1 MVFLSFTADYA
12 TMRRLGLAEVSPTR
26 YLWFLALFTTSAA
39 LCLIGVSRRGSAWA
53 LALIGIQFAGLVPL
67 ALSYNSVI
75 DARLLYPTPPALV
88 HLQQEVAQ
96 APGRVLMAPNLAMLY
111 GLEGVAA
118 YDGMTPRHLDEA
130 IRSETSA
137 LNLLGSGYVGDA
149 RLLAARKR
157 TIWIRYVLVP
167 PDVAL
172 DSPGLSLRY
181 HGVDGRIYR
190 NEAALPRA
198 FVAAEARCLDTAEV
212 LKLIRAR
219 TVDFRREVLL
229 TDCLG
234 AIPGDD
240 RSPRRD
246 APSPGTARI
255 ERYGADRIV
264 ISAERSGR
272 LSRAHRCMVSR
283 MDGERRW
290 PRDASRARRSRLP
303 GSEARARASRR
314 QFRYAPMSVRLGLA
328 LARWPRSSPVRWRG
342 RERHRASEAS
352 IRRSVAM
359 TPKVAPT
366 AARWRLTIVAL
377 AACVATWLVIAP
389 VEASLPSPPFA
400 VSMDV
405 SPDGTGN
412 RVTVRVEARPAL
424 AKAAGPEAFDLYV
437 VQLQGFQVAVF
448 LTTSGVWS
456 PTPVSVQRG
465 LFASSLAPIAGAG

>member
-1 MVFLSFTADYA
+1 
-12 TMRRLGLAEVSPTR
+12 MRRLGLAEVSPAR
-26 YLWFLALFTTSAA
+26 YLWFLALFTSSAA

-130 IRSETSA
+130 IRSETGA
-137 LNLLGSGYVGDA
+137 LNLLGSGYVGEIPVFRSPVRD
-149 RLLAARKR
+149 LLG
-157 TIWIRYVLVP
+157 IRYVLVP

-212 LKLIRAR
+212 LQLIRAR

-234 AIPGDD
+234 AMPGDD

-246 APSPGTARI
+246 VLIAWD
-255 ERYGADRIV
+255 GADRTLRRR
-264 ISAERSGR
+264 SHSDQRGKRSGR

-303 GSEARARASRR
+303 GGEAQGRASRR
-314 QFRYAPMSVRLGLA
+314 RVPLRSDVGPPRLGA
-328 LARWPRSSPVRWRG
+328 ERAGRG
-342 RERHRASEAS
+342 RHRCAGVAELGIGPRRRASVGA
-352 IRRSVAM
+352 
-359 TPKVAPT
+359 
-366 AARWRLTIVAL
+366 WR
-377 AACVATWLVIAP
+377 
-389 VEASLPSPPFA
+389 
-400 VSMDV
+400 
-405 SPDGTGN
+405 
-412 RVTVRVEARPAL
+412 
-424 AKAAGPEAFDLYV
+424 
-437 VQLQGFQVAVF
+437 
-448 LTTSGVWS
+448 
-456 PTPVSVQRG
+456 
-465 LFASSLAPIAGAG
+465 